1 MRDILK
7 NLIFSL
13 IFLVMSSCGFSSK
26 NTASDSDNLPLDHN
40 TVGDLT
46 IDNAGIVPIIGI
58 NQATTTSI
66 YIHNHGDEAILNV
79 SFNSLSVSKNIFKRF
94 LNFVTG
100 NPISY
105 GIKVDPISAT
115 TCSIIPAHGS
125 CALKFTTPSFAT
137 NGNQGSSVISA
148 KYLVNGKYR
157 VFNQIINY
165 QQVELKDWI
174 NITSGVNLN
183 SYGYDNSYG
192 TIYLYSGNQ
201 TNKVQALEL
210 NRPAFT
216 ISNNNI
222 TGAELAPLQVQ
233 ALEISAPANISSSM
247 RTLLSVST
255 NGVGLTSTASITAL
269 PSNSGGI
276 LVSGIL
282 PNYDLNGQSS
292 ISGNYY
298 TITNVGNEV
307 VTLGDITTNNP
318 AIEGVLGSNSCQPE
332 IQLTVGAACNFYF
345 NITPGTESDRISG
358 NSLITVNYS
367 SASVSS
373 SSLVNV
379 VNWINSQKSGLVSI
393 IFNSPVTFIQNDGV
407 YGLNESFN
415 VTITNIGGANLR
427 NIVVG
432 ARGVT
437 GRLSVNSL
445 SSCGSTL
452 NVGSSCTINVK
463 VSDQFVENSKQ
474 ILISFAAT
482 SGLGSLSY
490 TRSAIVTYNVITNKP
505 LFVLQPVPLTYQIFG
520 NAKESQTGSIIVSN
534 NGATSTSTGRID
546 GSKFTQ
552 FDSFFNVDLGT
563 GKCRLNQ
570 TLAVGESCVV
580 TIQLKPKNESFAVG
594 ESGVAV
600 YTLNTTGLNLG
611 ESGVTRTNIPFRV
624 LPNNQGFKV
633 ISVVL
638 SGSDSGDG
646 TSTNSFKLGGEK
658 IAPKV
663 VITYQNESTNKL
675 RVMGVY
681 ESGTSGIFWYRESFT
696 QVDVNP
702 GESFTV
708 TYTNILGSVQANY
721 LSNSSISPSE
731 NIMLPTLYFQ
741 DFTLAESNPTPFR
754 QTVAYNGGA
763 YVYVD
768 GILGTL
774 TNTVV
779 VNNPGLTTES
789 YTLSSQFGLN
799 GRGYAGAI
807 TLNTFADISGNTRLS
822 NTNNCTAS
830 ESIGVGT
837 VFCTLNAANLI
848 GNAVYA
854 VNNSYILDSNTVFNT
869 YYNRSG
875 YNLNTNGQAVVVN
888 LTENTVTLPQLKWQ
902 QTMNTGITSNQKVL
916 KLVVDSNNKKYILV
930 TESGGSY
937 DGKLALLTESNG
949 VVIPLVRGIASSNY
963 ATMSVNP
970 INMKPYIA
978 YVDATNN
985 MGYIVSYSI
994 ESNVIQTESS
1004 TITDNITLANKTPTI
1019 VNYVFN
1025 GYYLIDV
1032 LFITST
1038 KGLLVYENVNLSTWY
1053 ISLFNNS
1060 YQYQS
1065 AYLIWNSL
1073 NSMINIAINTESS
1086 ISVGYPNSGSFN
1098 NVGNQIITTN
1108 PSANSMSISIPSN
1121 GDLFLAYDDV
1131 AYANKLRLS
1140 YYPGISYPT
1149 GGNWTT
1155 VTLSDGAAGSINSLA
1170 ESSNQPFIVYTDAG
1184 NLKVVRYLSSPFKV
1198 TKFQKFGLIDMVG
1211 FSNMLL
1217 ENKVIDI
1224 GFDKLT
1230 NYPLIV
1236 YVDPQDS
1243 IVKLATLPLNAGS

>member
-1 MRDILK
+1 MRNVVKGL
-7 NLIFSL
+7 LFSS
-13 IFLVMSSCGFSSK
+13 IFLIMSSCGFSSK
-26 NTASDSDNLPLDHN
+26 NTTSNPDVSPVDN
-40 TVGDLT
+40 TVGNLT
-46 IDNAGIVPIIGI
+46 IDNAGIVPILGI
-58 NQATTTSI
+58 NNSTTTSI

-105 GIKVDPISAT
+105 GIKVDSISAT
-115 TCSIIPAHGS
+115 TCSVIPAHGS

-137 NGNQGSSVISA
+137 NGNQGSSIISA

-233 ALEISAPANISSSM
+233 ALEISAPANIASSM

-307 VTLGDITTNNP
+307 VTLGNITASNI
-318 AIEGVLGSNSCQPE
+318 AIGVVSGSNSCQTGS
-332 IQLTVGAACNFYF
+332 QLTVGAACNVYF

-358 NSLITVNYS
+358 NGLITVSYS

-373 SSLVNV
+373 SSLINV

-393 IFNSPVTFIQNDGV
+393 VFNSPVTFIQNDGV

-415 VTITNIGGANLR
+415 VTITNIGGANLS

-437 GRLSVNSL
+437 GRLIVNSL

-520 NAKESQTGSIIVSN
+520 NGKESQTGSIIVSN

-546 GSKFTQ
+546 DSKFTQ
-552 FDSFFNVDLGT
+552 FESFFNVDLGT
-563 GKCRLNQ
+563 DKCRLNQ

-611 ESGVTRTNIPFRV
+611 ESGITRANIPFRV
-624 LPNNQGFKV
+624 LPNSQGFKIINV
-633 ISVVL
+633 TL

-708 TYTNILGSVQANY
+708 TYTNVLGSVQANY

-799 GRGYAGAI
+799 GRSYAGAI
-807 TLNTFADISGNTRLS
+807 TLNTFADISGNNAPLS
-822 NTNNCTAS
+822 STSNCTAS
-830 ESIGVGT
+830 ESTGVES

-854 VNNSYILDSNTVFNT
+854 VNNSYILESNTVFNT

-875 YNLNTNGQAVVVN
+875 YKLNTNGQAVVVTS
-888 LTENTVTLPQLKWQ
+888 TENTVTLPQLKWQ
-902 QTMNTGITSNQKVL
+902 LVANLGVISNNQVL
-916 KLVVDSNNKKYILV
+916 QIVVD
-930 TESGGSY
+930 
-937 DGKLALLTESNG
+937 
-949 VVIPLVRGIASSNY
+949 ASSNKY
-963 ATMSVNP
+963 VLVSTNNGNLSLFKVDQSNNLSTLSANIANNVVAAAMKINP
-970 INMKPYIA
+970 INNYPYIA
-978 YVDATNN
+978 YVGSDNKGHIVRYKNAIDILWDATVSNQSSPSIAIDSLGNTYASFVGSNQLYIFRNLVTDDPTNWSSFLIDNSSNYASVIMAINPLDNLFNLAGYATNN
-985 MGYIVSYSI
+985 SMFV
-994 ESNVIQTESS
+994 
-1004 TITDNITLANKTPTI
+1004 K
-1019 VNYVFN
+1019 
-1025 GYYLIDV
+1025 YY
-1032 LFITST
+1032 
-1038 KGLLVYENVNLSTWY
+1038 
-1053 ISLFNNS
+1053 NNS
-1060 YQYQS
+1060 
-1065 AYLIWNSL
+1065 ATNLIGNNPNPPILS
-1073 NSMINIAINTESS
+1073 NNT
-1086 ISVGYPNSGSFN
+1086 
-1098 NVGNQIITTN
+1098 
-1108 PSANSMSISIPSN
+1108 PSSMSLSIAQT
-1121 GDLFLAYDDV
+1121 GDIFVAYDISNS
-1131 AYANKLRLS
+1131 ANKLGVS
-1140 YYPGISYPT
+1140 YYLGSSYPIS
-1149 GGNWTT
+1149 GSWTSIT
-1155 VTLSDGAAGSINSLA
+1155 VSNDKAGSINSKM
-1170 ESSNQPFIVYTDAG
+1170 SSLNQPFFVYTDG
-1184 NLKVVRYLSSPFKV
+1184 GKIKVLRYVGAPFISSR
-1198 TKFQKFGLIDMVG
+1198 FQNFGLVDVNSYPANSPL
-1211 FSNMLL
+1211 SNK
-1217 ENKVIDI
+1217 NVDI
-1224 GFDKLT
+1224 NFDSVT
-1230 NYPLIV
+1230 NYPFIV
-1236 YVDPQDS
+1236 YVDPSDS
-1243 IVKLATLPLNAGS
+1243 TVKLATLNLDAGI